1 MGMINLF
8 KRMFSMD
15 ESLVPDTLTNQRVL
29 DEMIELFSQQLR
41 YRSVRKTMIF
51 PMTFILYVHP
61 SDYENLKESFPIF
74 FPKWWTDFMRSSGK
88 AGKSIPLSGRMQRS
102 GMHTSFLASPK
113 MWSWTKGR

>member
-41 YRSVRKTMIF
+41 YRSERKTMIF
-51 PMTFILYVHP
+51 PMTVILSVHP
-61 SDYENLKESFPIF
+61 SDYENLKDSFPIF
-74 FPKWWTDFMRSSGK
+74 FPEVVDEF
-88 AGKSIPLSGRMQRS
+88 
-102 GMHTSFLASPK
+102 
-113 MWSWTKGR
+113 